1 MISGRVGIYKSI
13 ISLCGASGG
22 ENKVELFIE
31 VKKFAKIA
39 SPQAFIGE

>member
-1 MISGRVGIYKSI
+1 VGLVAGKIKLNYS
-13 ISLCGASGG
+13 
-22 ENKVELFIE
+22 VTIE